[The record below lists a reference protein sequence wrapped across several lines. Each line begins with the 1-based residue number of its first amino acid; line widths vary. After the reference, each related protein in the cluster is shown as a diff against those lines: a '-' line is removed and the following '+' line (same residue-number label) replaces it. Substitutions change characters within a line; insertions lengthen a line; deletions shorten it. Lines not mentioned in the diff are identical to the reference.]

1 MHNSNVYSPYVP
13 ICKENVILWSLSH
26 TTSTHKFFDN
36 LWFGIVKIILMY
48 FFSKIILFHDFL
60 PASSKILSGKLT
72 KSRQV
77 EATKKSPINSPWSV
91 SQRKEEAWRSEQI
104 SPQGV
109 GICVIQHRPCMTS
122 RPTWTHGSNIILAK
136 LHSVADLK
144 LAMGV
149 QGPQVE
155 TNSFVKCYFFS
166 TYIPPKIVI
175 YLLMQPLCTLISNVV
190 APPVAALPPMRR
202 LERGRV
208 NVDSPWLHGIPSL
221 LFPLPWWAYFILG
234 FGLIFLFI
242 ILSHSAVEHTCAS
255 TFCWPWL
262 CHLKYNCVLSIL

>member
-1 MHNSNVYSPYVP
+1 MISKS
-13 ICKENVILWSLSH
+13 KEGRGMKVR
-26 TTSTHKFFDN
+26 T
-36 LWFGIVKIILMY
+36 
-48 FFSKIILFHDFL
+48 
-60 PASSKILSGKLT
+60 
-72 KSRQV
+72 
-77 EATKKSPINSPWSV
+77 
-91 SQRKEEAWRSEQI
+91 

-109 GICVIQHRPCMTS
+109 GICVIQHRQCMTP

-208 NVDSPWLHGIPSL
+208 NADSP
-221 LFPLPWWAYFILG
+221 
-234 FGLIFLFI
+234 
-242 ILSHSAVEHTCAS
+242 
-255 TFCWPWL
+255 
-262 CHLKYNCVLSIL
+262 